1 MPKLSLD
8 FAGMSEY
15 LDELRKL
22 GADVEKE
29 AEKAL
34 QESVEMINRELHK
47 EMQQHYVTG
56 ETEASLRENE
66 KVRHSG
72 NKMSI
77 KYGFNIKKGGE
88 PAIYLEKGRP
98 KHQKATPV
106 HEPAK
111 RRAERKY
118 KQLLE
123 KALQKAMGRAQ

>member
-1 MPKLSLD
+1 MPKLTLD

-22 GADVEKE
+22 GADVEQE

-47 EMQQHYVTG
+47 EMKDHHVTG
-56 ETEASLRENE
+56 DTEESIRENE
-66 KVRHSG
+66 KVRRSG
-72 NKMSI
+72 GKLSI

-88 PAIYLEKGRP
+88 PAIYLEYGRP
-98 KHQKATPV
+98 KHQDATPV

-118 KQLLE
+118 KQLLG
-123 KALQKAMGRAQ
+123 KALQKAMERAK

>member
-1 MPKLSLD
+1 MAKMTLD
-8 FAGMSEY
+8 FAGMDTY

-22 GADVEKE
+22 GANVETE

-34 QESVEMINRELHK
+34 KESVEMMNQELHS
-47 EMQQHYVTG
+47 EMKKHYVTG

-66 KVRHSG
+66 RVRKSG
-72 NKMSI
+72 GKLSI

-98 KHQKATPV
+98 KHQEATPV

-118 KQLLE
+118 KQILE
-123 KALQKAMGRAQ
+123 KALRKAMGD